1 MSERYNLGEI
11 EPTEAQEQVADA
23 LLEVDGTENYESG
36 GAVARMRS
44 SLDEQ
49 VDGSAP
55 EMIDGPMIL
64 E

>member
-1 MSERYNLGEI
+1 MPERYNLGEI
-11 EPTEAQEQVADA
+11 VPTEAQERVADA
-23 LLEVDGTENYESG
+23 LLEVDGTENYEVG
-36 GAVARMRS
+36 GLSARMRS

-55 EMIDGPMIL
+55 EMIDGPMIP